1 MEDSNDIKKE
11 TKPVDG
17 SPSRSKDLSKTLPE
31 EAFNNFLQGKRH
43 MLVQDYAFAVQSLS
57 TACELY
63 AQHFGELAIECGEV
77 HFLYGKALF
86 RLSQQQAGVLG
97 GALNE
102 ETNEEDDEEEEP
114 EKSSEE
120 ENKENEESEK
130 NDSDTENGE
139 ENQEG
144 EEGAAEEKEPSEST
158 DSPQHVGEE
167 NPKEPNEKENE
178 EPASAENEASN
189 SNEDQQEPE
198 EDDLELAWNS
208 LETAKSIFLRQG
220 ENNVEAQLK
229 VAEILQLL
237 AEISMES
244 DNNIAAI
251 SDLNACLEIKKRH
264 LSPDDRLLAET
275 YYQMGLAQMLEK
287 MYTDALDNFRTTV
300 KILELKIEN
309 LKSTPVS
316 EEPGSFDRA
325 DVEKEI
331 EDLESVLSDI
341 REKIEDTRELIE
353 DAKKAVEEHITIKR
367 NELEKVGFPEVD
379 KNTNKPVSN
388 ITHLLKRKKPDQ
400 EDDRESKRTKLSPS
414 ALNGDAT
421 VTE

>member
-1 MEDSNDIKKE
+1 MEESKE
-11 TKPVDG
+11 VKEEIKPVDE

-31 EAFNNFLQGKRH
+31 EAFNNFLQGRRH
-43 MLVQDYAFAVQSLS
+43 MLVQDYQHAVQSLS

-63 AQHFGELAIECGEV
+63 TQHFGELAVECGEV

-102 ETNEEDDEEEEP
+102 EVNDDEDEDEDEP

-120 ENKENEESEK
+120 ESKENEESEK

-139 ENQEG
+139 ENQEDA
-144 EEGAAEEKEPSEST
+144 EAAVTGKEEEKEPSEST
-158 DSPQHVGEE
+158 DSPQHIPEEASKEEPAEKEGEQST
-167 NPKEPNEKENE
+167 PDENE
-178 EPASAENEASN
+178 ENANE
-189 SNEDQQEPE
+189 EQQEAE

-208 LETAKSIFLRQG
+208 LETAKSIYLRQG

-229 VAEILQLL
+229 VADILQLL

-251 SDLNACLEIKKRH
+251 NDLKACLEIKKRH
-264 LSPDDRLLAET
+264 LGPDDRLLAET

-287 MYTDALDNFRTTV
+287 MYVDALDNFRTTV
-300 KILELKIEN
+300 KILELKIQN
-309 LKSTPVS
+309 LKSTPIPDI
-316 EEPGSFDRA
+316 PGSFDKA

-353 DAKKAVEEHITIKR
+353 DAKKAVEERLSIKQ
-367 NELEKVGFPEVD
+367 ELDKVGFPEPD
-379 KNTNKPVSN
+379 KNVNKPVSN
-388 ITHLLKRKKPDQ
+388 ITHLLKRK
-400 EDDRESKRTKLSPS
+400 
-414 ALNGDAT
+414 

>member
-1 MEDSNDIKKE
+1 MGDSNDVKEE
-11 TKPVDG
+11 TKPVDE

-43 MLVQDYAFAVQSLS
+43 MLVQDYSFAVQNLS

-63 AQHFGELAIECGEV
+63 AQHFGELAVECGEV

-86 RLSQQQAGVLG
+86 RLSQQQAGILG

-102 ETNEEDDEEEEP
+102 ETNEEDDEEEP

-139 ENQEG
+139 ESQER
-144 EEGAAEEKEPSEST
+144 EVAAEEKEPSEST

-167 NPKEPNEKENE
+167 SVKESNEKENE
-178 EPASAENEASN
+178 KPASAENETSN
-189 SNEDQQEPE
+189 SNDDQQEPE

-251 SDLNACLEIKKRH
+251 SDLKACLEIKKCH

-287 MYTDALDNFRTTV
+287 MYVDALDNFRTTV
-300 KILELKIEN
+300 KILELKIQN

-353 DAKKAVEEHITIKR
+353 DAKKAVEEHINMKR
-367 NELEKVGFPEVD
+367 NELEKVGFPEAD

-400 EDDRESKRTKLSPS
+400 EEDRESKRSKLSPS